1 MRKITRI
8 ILAGLG
14 LSLVTFVFAF
24 FSSRPTS
31 AQLTPPV
38 VPVKVTNTPLP
49 VQGTVTANINSLPNV
64 NATITNS
71 SLSALITNPANNP
84 VLVSKVSDTA
94 DREFFFSLC
103 EADYSFPADCPA
115 GFNQF
120 RQEFISVF
128 TVPTST
134 PSGLTVT
141 RAVIEYTSGLCR
153 ADTTD
158 DIAEV
163 GIEGTFTN
171 NFSFF
176 APVRTPGAQRLVVPV
191 PGQNSPTTWTWSHTT
206 KIYLP
211 PGASINLLVKS
222 TGIPNQI
229 NLQECG
235 GSFWGTLLTQ

>member
-1 MRKITRI
+1 MARFSRALVVTLGVVLLAFLITI
-8 ILAGLG
+8 VPQKNASGAGG
-14 LSLVTFVFAF
+14 A
-24 FSSRPTS
+24 
-31 AQLTPPV
+31 PV
-38 VPVKVTNTPLP
+38 VVQNTPLP
-49 VQGTVTANINSLPNV
+49 TTV
-64 NATITNS
+64 
-71 SLSALITNPANNP
+71 TNPANNP
-84 VLVSKVSDTA
+84 VLVSNVNDST

-103 EADYSFPADCPA
+103 EADYSIPQDCPA

-128 TVPTST
+128 TVPAST

-141 RAVIEYTSGLCR
+141 RAVIEYTSGVCR

-176 APVRTPGAQRLVVPV
+176 APVRTPGAQRLGTPV

-222 TGIPNQI
+222 TGIPNEI